1 MTQMIFFSYMPPGTD
16 QEHCITKLQ
25 ARCGVNLIFSK
36 SYEFGRGYHDLR
48 PSLDFEHMN
57 LLLVI

>member
-1 MTQMIFFSYMPPGTD
+1 MTQMIFFSYMPPGID

-25 ARCGVNLIFSK
+25 GRWVNLIFLK
-36 SYEFGRGYHDLR
+36 SYEFGREYNDLR
-48 PSLDFEHMN
+48 QILDFEHMN